1 LITNTDDTGSTHRGE
16 ASMVLMEI
24 LAW

>member
-1 LITNTDDTGSTHRGE
+1 MITNTDDTGSTHRGE